1 LSPPI
6 VVDASVAVKW
16 VLEERDSALAEALS
30 SRVMTAPNLL
40 LVECASALLRRARA
54 GDFPTEAVSAKLR
67 ALRLAPIH
75 LEAAERYLDR
85 AVEIAIRLQHPIYDC
100 LYLAMALARQAQ
112 VVSADRRFASVVRH
126 HAGLAGSIVLL
137 AETAH

>member
-6 VVDASVAVKW
+6 VVDASVVVKW
-16 VLEERDSALAEALS
+16 VLEEQDSGLAEALS
-30 SRVMTAPNLL
+30 SRPMTAPNLL

-54 GDFPTEAVSAKLR
+54 GDLPAEAVPAKLR
-67 ALRLAPIH
+67 ALRVAPIR
-75 LEAAERYLDR
+75 LAAAERYLDE
-85 AVEIAIRLQHPIYDC
+85 AVELAIRLQHPIYDC
-100 LYLAMALARQAQ
+100 LYLAMAVARRAQ
-112 VVSADRRFASVVRH
+112 VVSADRRFVTAVRR